1 MEILRFPGLLQVLCL
16 YPELREALEEVLAGQ
31 GPDQIAFGEGFSYS
45 TSFYPCNNGAWG
57 RGVPLFFSALKNPE
71 AQ

>member
-31 GPDQIAFGEGFSYS
+31 GPDQVAFGEGFSYS

-57 RGVPLFFSALKNPE
+57 TGGAIILFSSKKP
-71 AQ
+71 